1 MNIKRFC
8 KDAPL
13 PVRKTEGAA
22 GYDLCACADYNP
34 SWCGSALV
42 DAVGRQHKPNHEGAL
57 LIPLG
62 WGFEIPPGYVGRIV
76 PRSSTSHWLL
86 SGEVDSDYRGEV
98 FAKTTQDLL
107 LKARPAFK
115 FGDRIAQLIIVP
127 VLTPELV
134 EVEELTQTAR
144 GAGGN
149 GSTGR

>member
-8 KDAPL
+8 EGAPL

-22 GYDLCACADYNP
+22 GYDLCACVDYNS

-42 DAVGRQHKPNHEGAL
+42 DQVGKQYKPNHEGTL

-62 WGFEIPPGYVGRIV
+62 WGFEIPDGYVGLLE

-86 SGEVDSDYRGEV
+86 SGRIDSDYRGEV

-107 LKARPAFK
+107 LKARPTFK
-115 FGDRIAQLIIVP
+115 FGDRIMQLIIVP
-127 VLTPELV
+127 VVTPELTV
-134 EVEELTQTAR
+134 VDELSQTAR
-144 GAGGN
+144 GAGGI